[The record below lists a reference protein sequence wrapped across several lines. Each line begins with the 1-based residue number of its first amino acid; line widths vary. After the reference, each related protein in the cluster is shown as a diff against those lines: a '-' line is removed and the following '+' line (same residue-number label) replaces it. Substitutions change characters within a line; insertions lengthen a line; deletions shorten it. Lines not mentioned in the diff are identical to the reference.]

1 MQNNKNFQKVLL
13 DHINAIPELG
23 LHARL
28 DYFKDDVDD
37 LVVNSTPGG
46 TIDKEYYDGTREVS
60 LPFEIAVKSKS
71 NQMASDIIWLI
82 NGNLSEFDLELPST
96 DNSYTFMSL
105 DVGKPGINGQDEQKF
120 FVYTLQL
127 TAKIEIGGNK

>member
-13 DHINAIPELG
+13 NHINAIPDLG

-37 LVVNSTPGG
+37 LVVNSIPGG
-46 TIDKEYYDGTREVS
+46 TIDKEYFDGTREIS

-71 NQMASDIIWLI
+71 NQLASDIIWLI
-82 NGNLSEFDLELPST
+82 NGDLSEFDLELQST
-96 DNSYTFMSL
+96 DQSYNFMSL
-105 DVGKPGINGQDEQKF
+105 EVGKPGINGQDEQKF

-127 TAKIEIGGNK
+127 KAKIEIGGN

>member
-13 DHINAIPELG
+13 DHINAIPDLG

-37 LVVNSTPGG
+37 LVLNSIPGG
-46 TIDKEYYDGTREVS
+46 TIDKEYFDGTREIS

-71 NQMASDIIWLI
+71 NQTASDIIWLI
-82 NGNLSEFDLELPST
+82 NGDLSEFDLELPST
-96 DNSYTFMSL
+96 DQSYNFMSL
-105 DVGKPGINGQDEQKF
+105 EVGKPGINGQDEQKF

-127 TAKIEIGGNK
+127 KAKIEIGGN

>member
-13 DHINAIPELG
+13 DHINAIPDLG
-23 LHARL
+23 LYARL

-37 LVVNSTPGG
+37 LVLNSIPGG
-46 TIDKEYYDGTREVS
+46 TIDKEYFDGTREIS

-71 NQMASDIIWLI
+71 NQTASDIIWLI
-82 NGNLSEFDLELPST
+82 NGDLSEFDLELPST
-96 DNSYTFMSL
+96 DQSYNFMSL
-105 DVGKPGINGQDEQKF
+105 EVGKPGINGQDEQKF

-127 TAKIEIGGNK
+127 KAKIEIGGN

>member
-13 DHINAIPELG
+13 NHINAIPELG

-37 LVVNSTPGG
+37 LVVNSIPGG

-71 NQMASDIIWLI
+71 NQLASDIIWLI

-127 TAKIEIGGNK
+127 TAKIEIGGN

>member
-13 DHINAIPELG
+13 DHINAIPDLG

-37 LVVNSTPGG
+37 LVVNSIPGG
-46 TIDKEYYDGTREVS
+46 TIDKEYFDGTREIS

-71 NQMASDIIWLI
+71 NQLASDIIWLI
-82 NGNLSEFDLELPST
+82 NGDLSEFDIELPST
-96 DNSYTFMSL
+96 DKSYNFMSL
-105 DVGKPGINGQDEQKF
+105 EVGKPGINGQDEQKF

-127 TAKIEIGGNK
+127 KAKIEIGGN

>member
-1 MQNNKNFQKVLL
+1 MQNNKNFQKMLL
-13 DHINAIPELG
+13 DHINAIPDLG

-37 LVVNSTPGG
+37 LVLNSIPGG
-46 TIDKEYYDGTREVS
+46 TIDKEYFDGTREIS

-71 NQMASDIIWLI
+71 NQTASDIIWLI
-82 NGNLSEFDLELPST
+82 NGDLSEFDLELPST
-96 DNSYTFMSL
+96 DQSYNFMSL
-105 DVGKPGINGQDEQKF
+105 EVGKPGINGQDEQKF

-127 TAKIEIGGNK
+127 KAKIKIGGN

>member
-13 DHINAIPELG
+13 DHINAIPDLG

-37 LVVNSTPGG
+37 LVLNSIPGG
-46 TIDKEYYDGTREVS
+46 TIDKEYFDGTREVS

-71 NQMASDIIWLI
+71 NQFASDIIWLI
-82 NGNLSEFDLELPST
+82 NGDLSEFDIELPST
-96 DNSYTFMSL
+96 DQSYNFMSL
-105 DVGKPGINGQDEQKF
+105 EVGKPGINGQDEQKF

-127 TAKIEIGGNK
+127 KAKIEIGGN

>member
-1 MQNNKNFQKVLL
+1 MQNNKNFQKMLL
-13 DHINAIPELG
+13 DHINAIPDLG

-37 LVVNSTPGG
+37 LVLNSIPGG
-46 TIDKEYYDGTREVS
+46 TIDKEYFDGTREIS

-71 NQMASDIIWLI
+71 NQTASDIIWLI
-82 NGNLSEFDLELPST
+82 NGDLSEFDLELPST
-96 DNSYTFMSL
+96 DQSYNFMSL
-105 DVGKPGINGQDEQKF
+105 EVGKPGINGQDEQKF

-127 TAKIEIGGNK
+127 KAKIEIEGD

>member
-13 DHINAIPELG
+13 DHINAIPDLG
-23 LHARL
+23 FHARL

-37 LVVNSTPGG
+37 LVLNSIPGG
-46 TIDKEYYDGTREVS
+46 TIDKEYFDGTREIS

-71 NQMASDIIWLI
+71 NQTASDIIWLI
-82 NGNLSEFDLELPST
+82 NGDLSEFDLELPST
-96 DNSYTFMSL
+96 DQSYNFMSL
-105 DVGKPGINGQDEQKF
+105 EVGKPGINGQDEQKF

-127 TAKIEIGGNK
+127 KAKIEIGGN

>member
-13 DHINAIPELG
+13 DHINAIPDLG

-37 LVVNSTPGG
+37 LVVNSIPGG
-46 TIDKEYYDGTREVS
+46 TIDKEYFDGTREIS

-71 NQMASDIIWLI
+71 NQLANDIIWLI
-82 NGNLSEFDLELPST
+82 NGDLSEFDLELPST
-96 DNSYTFMSL
+96 DKSYNFMTL
-105 DVGKPGINGQDEQKF
+105 EVGKPGINGQDEQKF

-127 TAKIEIGGNK
+127 KAKIEIGGN

>member
-13 DHINAIPELG
+13 DHINAIPDLG

-37 LVVNSTPGG
+37 LVLNSIPGG
-46 TIDKEYYDGTREVS
+46 TIDKEYFDGTREVS

-71 NQMASDIIWLI
+71 NQFASDIIWLI
-82 NGNLSEFDLELPST
+82 NGDLSEFDIELPSS
-96 DNSYTFMSL
+96 DQSYNFMSL
-105 DVGKPGINGQDEQKF
+105 EVGKPGINGQDEQKF

-127 TAKIEIGGNK
+127 KAKIEIGGN

>member
-13 DHINAIPELG
+13 DHINAIPDLG

-37 LVVNSTPGG
+37 LVVNSIPGG
-46 TIDKEYYDGTREVS
+46 TIDKEYFDGTREIS

-71 NQMASDIIWLI
+71 NQLASDIIWLI
-82 NGNLSEFDLELPST
+82 NGDLSEFDLELPST
-96 DNSYTFMSL
+96 DKSYNFMTL
-105 DVGKPGINGQDEQKF
+105 EVGKPGINGQDEQKF
-120 FVYTLQL
+120 FVHTLQL
-127 TAKIEIGGNK
+127 KAKIEIGGN

>member
-1 MQNNKNFQKVLL
+1 MQNNKNFQKMLL
-13 DHINAIPELG
+13 DHINAIPDLG

-37 LVVNSTPGG
+37 LVLNSIPGR
-46 TIDKEYYDGTREVS
+46 TIDKEYFDGTREIS

-71 NQMASDIIWLI
+71 NQTASDIIWLI
-82 NGNLSEFDLELPST
+82 NGDLSEFDLELPST
-96 DNSYTFMSL
+96 DQSYNFMSL
-105 DVGKPGINGQDEQKF
+105 EVGKPGINGQDEQKF

-127 TAKIEIGGNK
+127 KAKIEIGGN

>member
-1 MQNNKNFQKVLL
+1 MQNNKNFQKMLL
-13 DHINAIPELG
+13 DHINAIPDLG

-37 LVVNSTPGG
+37 LVLNSIPGG
-46 TIDKEYYDGTREVS
+46 TIDKEYFDGTREIS

-71 NQMASDIIWLI
+71 NQTASDIIWLI
-82 NGNLSEFDLELPST
+82 NGDLSEFDLELPST
-96 DNSYTFMSL
+96 DQSYNFMSL
-105 DVGKPGINGQDEQKF
+105 EVGKPGINGQDEQKF

-127 TAKIEIGGNK
+127 KAKIEIEGN

>member
-13 DHINAIPELG
+13 DHINAIPDLG

-37 LVVNSTPGG
+37 LVLNSIPGG
-46 TIDKEYYDGTREVS
+46 TIDKEYFDGTREVS

-71 NQMASDIIWLI
+71 NQFASDIIWLI
-82 NGNLSEFDLELPST
+82 NGDLSEFDIELPST
-96 DNSYTFMSL
+96 DQSYNFMSL
-105 DVGKPGINGQDEQKF
+105 EVEKPGINGQDEQKF

-127 TAKIEIGGNK
+127 KAKIEIGGN

>member
-1 MQNNKNFQKVLL
+1 MQNNKNFQKALL
-13 DHINAIPELG
+13 DHINAIPDLG

-37 LVVNSTPGG
+37 LVVNSIPGG
-46 TIDKEYYDGTREVS
+46 TIDKEYFDGTREIS

-71 NQMASDIIWLI
+71 NQLASDIIWLI
-82 NGNLSEFDLELPST
+82 NGDLSEFDLELPST
-96 DNSYTFMSL
+96 DKSYNFMTL
-105 DVGKPGINGQDEQKF
+105 EVGKPGINGQDEQKF

-127 TAKIEIGGNK
+127 KAKIEIGGN

>member
-13 DHINAIPELG
+13 DHINAIPDLG

-28 DYFKDDVDD
+28 GYFKDDVDD
-37 LVVNSTPGG
+37 LVLNSIPGG
-46 TIDKEYYDGTREVS
+46 TIDKEYFDGTREIS

-71 NQMASDIIWLI
+71 NQTASDIIWLI
-82 NGNLSEFDLELPST
+82 NGDLSEFDLELPST
-96 DNSYTFMSL
+96 DQSYNFMSL
-105 DVGKPGINGQDEQKF
+105 EVGKPGINGQDEQKF

-127 TAKIEIGGNK
+127 KAKIEIGGN

>member
-13 DHINAIPELG
+13 DHINAIPDLG

-37 LVVNSTPGG
+37 LVLNSIPGG
-46 TIDKEYYDGTREVS
+46 TIDKEYFDGTREVS

-71 NQMASDIIWLI
+71 NQFASDIIWLI
-82 NGNLSEFDLELPST
+82 NGDLSEFEIELPST
-96 DNSYTFMSL
+96 DQSYNFMSL
-105 DVGKPGINGQDEQKF
+105 EVGKPGINGQDEQKF

-127 TAKIEIGGNK
+127 KAKIEIGGN

>member
-1 MQNNKNFQKVLL
+1 MQNNKNFQKMLL
-13 DHINAIPELG
+13 DHINAIPDLG

-37 LVVNSTPGG
+37 LVLNSIPGG
-46 TIDKEYYDGTREVS
+46 TIDKEYFDGTREIS

-71 NQMASDIIWLI
+71 NQTASDIIWLI
-82 NGNLSEFDLELPST
+82 NGDLSEFDLELPST
-96 DNSYTFMSL
+96 DQSYNFMSL
-105 DVGKPGINGQDEQKF
+105 EVGKPGINGQDEQKF

-127 TAKIEIGGNK
+127 KAKIEIGGN

>member
-1 MQNNKNFQKVLL
+1 MQNNKNFQKELL
-13 DHINAIPELG
+13 DHINAIPDLG

-37 LVVNSTPGG
+37 LVLNSIPGG
-46 TIDKEYYDGTREVS
+46 TIDKEYFDGTREIS

-71 NQMASDIIWLI
+71 NQTASDIIWLI
-82 NGNLSEFDLELPST
+82 NGDLSEFDLELP
-96 DNSYTFMSL
+96 NSDKSYNFMSL
-105 DVGKPGINGQDEQKF
+105 EVGKPGINGQDEQKF

-127 TAKIEIGGNK
+127 KAKIEIGGN

>member
-13 DHINAIPELG
+13 DHINAIPDLG

-37 LVVNSTPGG
+37 LVVNSIPGG

-71 NQMASDIIWLI
+71 NQLASDIIWLI

-127 TAKIEIGGNK
+127 TAKIEIGG